1 MGKIDEQSKGAQEL
15 FHKRKGYGFN
25 INLWVS
31 FANPFIFISIQG
43 VKIFFSTK
51 VTVQES

>member
-25 INLWVS
+25 INL
-31 FANPFIFISIQG
+31 
-43 VKIFFSTK
+43 
-51 VTVQES
+51 